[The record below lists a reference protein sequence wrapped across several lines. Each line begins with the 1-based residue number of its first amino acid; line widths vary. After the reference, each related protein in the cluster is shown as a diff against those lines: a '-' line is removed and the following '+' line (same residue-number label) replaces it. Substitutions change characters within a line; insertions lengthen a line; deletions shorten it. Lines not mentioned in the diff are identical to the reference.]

1 MAQIKKLLSL
11 MIFVLTDAAAFGF
24 SFLIAYALRSVLLLP
39 LIPNFKAIEPLP
51 LGVLLK
57 NGFAFGLPV
66 VIGVLAYERLYTK
79 RLSFWEEARSLL
91 KSILISYVLIMVL
104 VFVSRSRGYL
114 RFSRAV
120 IILAGLISI
129 LVYPL
134 FRLAAKT
141 ILARVR
147 LWQKKV
153 IILGTN
159 ATARLVA
166 QGIRKNKML
175 GYDVVGSLTEDSQT
189 PSQDLDGVK
198 VLGKVSE
205 LKEVCLNFEVK
216 DVIIALPDYTQDQLI
231 DVLEKCEDF
240 AETIRI
246 IPNIGSLFSLGVAV
260 ENLGDVLSL
269 SVARNLVK
277 PWNLLI
283 KAVFE
288 WTLATVL
295 AVLFLPVFLV
305 VAVLIRLDSKGPV
318 IFVQER
324 LGRRGRVFKFFKF
337 RSMYTDGEKRLA
349 KFLEEHP
356 KAREEWDKFH
366 KIKKGDPRVT
376 RVGRFLRKS
385 SLDEIPQL
393 IHVYKGDMSLVGPRP
408 YVPQELGQMG
418 KSYALISRVKPGLT
432 GLWQISGRNLLTFNE
447 RLILDEHYIR
457 NWSLWLDITI
467 LLRTARALATK
478 EAAF

>member
-1 MAQIKKLLSL
+1 MARIKKLLS
-11 MIFVLTDAAAFGF
+11 FVILILTDASAFSL

-39 LIPNFKAIEPLP
+39 LVPNFKKIEPLP
-51 LGVLLK
+51 LAVVLK
-57 NGFAFGLPV
+57 NGLFYGLPV
-66 VIGVLAYERLYTK
+66 IIAVLAYERLYTK
-79 RLSFWEEARSLL
+79 RLSFWEEARHLL
-91 KSILISYVLIMVL
+91 KSVLISFVLIMVL
-104 VFVSRSRGYL
+104 VFVSRSRGYFQ
-114 RFSRAV
+114 FSRAV

-129 LVYPL
+129 LVFPL
-134 FRLAAKT
+134 FRLAVKT
-141 ILARVR
+141 ILARLR

-166 QGIRKNKML
+166 QGILKNAML
-175 GYDVVGSLTEDSQT
+175 GYDVVGYLTEDSQT
-189 PSQDLDGVK
+189 PSQDLGGVK

-205 LKEVCLNFEVK
+205 LKEVCLRFEVK
-216 DVIIALPDYTQDQLI
+216 DIVIALPDYSQDRLI

-283 KAVFE
+283 KTVFE
-288 WTLATVL
+288 WMTSTLL
-295 AVLFLPVFLV
+295 AVLLLPVLLV
-305 VAVLIRLDSKGPV
+305 VAVAIRIDSKGPV

-324 LGRRGRVFKFFKF
+324 LGRGGRVFKFFKF

-349 KFLEEHP
+349 QFLKENP

-366 KIKKGDPRVT
+366 KIKKDDPRVT

-393 IHVYKGDMSLVGPRP
+393 IHVFKGDMSLVGPRP
-408 YVPQELGQMG
+408 YVPQEIGQMG

-432 GLWQISGRNLLTFNE
+432 GLWQTSGRNLLTFDE